1 MILYAELTCILSFQK
16 KYCKATMSIETKER
30 VWLDSFNGKRKALR
44 PFVQIKNGQS
54 EKHSNLYL

>member
-1 MILYAELTCILSFQK
+1 MILYAELICFLTFQK
-16 KYCKATMSIETKER
+16 KYCKATMSIEIKER
-30 VWLDSFNGKRKALR
+30 EWSDSFNGIRKTLR